1 MSQKPEPQKN
11 DKNQKIELDPETI
24 KAIVAQKG
32 AEIQLEVQ
40 RLRIEEK
47 RIDRDGKLSERS
59 MELNSE
65 FLKNY
70 PKQHRQTIITY
81 GIFITLI
88 IFGILG
94 FIGYCVNTGNKELA
108 KDFLTVI
115 THITTLVVGIV
126 VGRQSNKK
134 KSKDQPQADE
144 PEDAEIVD

>member
-1 MSQKPEPQKN
+1 MSQKTEPQKN
-11 DKNQKIELDPETI
+11 EKNQKFELDPDTI

-32 AEIQLEVQ
+32 AEIQLEAQ
-40 RLRIEEK
+40 RLKIEEK

-70 PKQHRQTIITY
+70 PKQHRHTVITY
-81 GIFITLI
+81 GIFITII
-88 IFGILG
+88 IFGILF

-108 KDFLTVI
+108 KDVLTVI
-115 THITTLVVGIV
+115 THITTLVVGIF
-126 VGRQSNKK
+126 VGKQSNKK
-134 KSKDQPQADE
+134 KSKDPAQPGE